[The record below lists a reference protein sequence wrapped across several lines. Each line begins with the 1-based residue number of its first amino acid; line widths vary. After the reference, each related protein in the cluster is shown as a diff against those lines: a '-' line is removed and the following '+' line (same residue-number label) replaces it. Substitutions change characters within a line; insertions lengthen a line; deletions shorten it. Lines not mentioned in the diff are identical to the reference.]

1 MWFQNGCQIGNIYI
15 YIKKYEHNYI
25 NLISYVHMKIKLIVS
40 TNMEYDYHG
49 FGSKFWWWSQFK
61 LPSL

>member
-1 MWFQNGCQIGNIYI
+1 MWFQNGMSNREYIYI

-49 FGSKFWWWSQFK
+49 FGSKF
-61 LPSL
+61 